1 MREGNWACLLILL
14 LLLCLEQVLGVG
26 QLMESSFSRD
36 AFPPDFIF
44 GAGTSA
50 YQVEGAAAEDGR
62 SPSLWDTFTHTGQ
75 MIDKSTGDVACDG
88 YHKYK
93 EDVKLMADTG
103 LDSYRFSISW
113 SRLIPN
119 GRGAVNLKGL
129 QFYNN
134 FINELVKYGIEPH
147 VTLYHLDLPQ
157 VLEDEYVGW
166 LSPKIVDDFT
176 AYANV
181 CFTEFGDRIPR
192 WTTIVEPNVIG
203 MASYDS
209 AIFPPARC
217 SNPFGV
223 INCTVGNSTIEP
235 YIAVHNLLLA
245 HASVVKLYRTKYQG
259 VQKGQIGL
267 NLYAYWCYPWT
278 DSAADIEATQRTLDF
293 NVGWILNPLVF
304 GDYPEVMKKIVGSRL
319 PSFTKYESKQLK
331 DSFDY
336 IGLNYYTSVYVK
348 DNFNA
353 SMTGPRDFNTDVSVL
368 LARSRN
374 ETPGGQFDPTIPALI
389 DPIGLQLLLEYFK
402 DAYGNP
408 PIFVEENG
416 NGVARKESEFND
428 TSKIDFLSGH
438 ISSILDAIRNGANV
452 KGYFVWSFMDVFEFI
467 TGYQSRYG
475 LYFVNFDDENRER
488 KPKLSAQWYSSF
500 LKQKKKKKKK
510 KVEMRI
516 NKTDLVISL

>member
-1 MREGNWACLLILL
+1 
-14 LLLCLEQVLGVG
+14 
-26 QLMESSFSRD
+26 
-36 AFPPDFIF
+36 
-44 GAGTSA
+44 
-50 YQVEGAAAEDGR
+50 
-62 SPSLWDTFTHTGQ
+62 

-119 GRGAVNLKGL
+119 GRGAVNPKGL

-223 INCTVGNSTIEP
+223 INCTIGNSTIEP
-235 YIAVHNLLLA
+235 YIAVHSLLLA
-245 HASVVKLYRTKYQG
+245 HASVVKLYRTKYQA

-267 NLYAYWCYPWT
+267 NLYAFWCYPWT
-278 DSAADIEATQRTLDF
+278 NSAADIEATQRTLDF

-319 PSFTKYESKQLK
+319 PSFTKYQSKLLK

-353 SMTGPRDFNTDVSVL
+353 SMTGPRDFNTDVSVF

-374 ETPGGQFDPTIPALI
+374 ETPGGQFDPTIPPLI
-389 DPIGLQLLLEYFK
+389 DPIGLQHLLEYFK

-416 NGVARKESEFND
+416 NGVTRKGSEIND
-428 TSKIDFLSGH
+428 TSKVDFLSGH
-438 ISSILDAIRNGANV
+438 ISSILDAIRNGANT
-452 KGYFVWSFMDVFEFI
+452 KGYFVWSFMDVFELI
-467 TGYQSRYG
+467 TGYQSRFG
-475 LYFVNFDDENRER
+475 LYFVNFDDENRQR

-500 LKQKKKKKKK
+500 LKQKKAD
-510 KVEMRI
+510 MRI
-516 NKTDLVISL
+516 NMNDLDDNFHARY